1 MFVICFEFSV
11 YVKPPIDYE
20 SIFYAIS
27 LVQGCFLVLPIPV
40 DSLKS
45 HNLYRFHYLLNSQ
58 RNSNIIMFVNI
69 HFEVGYMQCMSNIV
83 NIDNFCMHHQIYLC
97 VDLLSFYPYQFAL
110 QKSYL
115 CRVVEP
121 IHVPDIVH
129 ACMCI
134 LNFCLYQLTQQ
145 K

>member
-69 HFEVGYMQCMSNIV
+69 
-83 NIDNFCMHHQIYLC
+83 
-97 VDLLSFYPYQFAL
+97 LLKLVTCS
-110 QKSYL
+110 
-115 CRVVEP
+115 
-121 IHVPDIVH
+121 
-129 ACMCI
+129 ACQT
-134 LNFCLYQLTQQ
+134 L
-145 K
+145 

>member
-20 SIFYAIS
+20 RHVLCLS

-83 NIDNFCMHHQIYLC
+83 NIDNSVCITKFTCVLIFHLFTHTSLLCKSHISVELLNPYMYL
-97 VDLLSFYPYQFAL
+97 
-110 QKSYL
+110 
-115 CRVVEP
+115 
-121 IHVPDIVH
+121 I
-129 ACMCI
+129 
-134 LNFCLYQLTQQ
+134 
-145 K
+145 